1 MTRAVLLALYTS
13 FFAVLAVIDLK
24 HRIVPN
30 KLVLPAMV
38 IAPFAA
44 LLWGHTP
51 MSIALGAAVH
61 FGVFAVS
68 AAVMR
73 GAIGM
78 GDVKLAIM
86 LGMLTGF
93 PGVFLSL
100 MAAAV
105 LSGVV
110 SLGLVVT
117 RARSMRDY
125 IPFAPFMLAGALVAL
140 LWPQTGG

>member
-1 MTRAVLLALYTS
+1 MTRAVLLTLYTS
-13 FFAVLAVIDLK
+13 FFAVLAYIDFK

-30 KLVLPAMV
+30 KLVLPALIV
-38 IAPFAA
+38 APFAA
-44 LLWGHTP
+44 YLWGHSP
-51 MSIALGAAVH
+51 MSIAVGGAVH
-61 FGVFAVS
+61 FGVFALS

-78 GDVKLAIM
+78 GDVKLAIV

-93 PGVFLSL
+93 PGVFVSM

-105 LSGVV
+105 LSGVI

-117 RARSMRDY
+117 RTRSLKDY
-125 IPFAPFMLAGALVAL
+125 IPFAPFMLGGALVAL
-140 LWPQTGG
+140 LWPQP

>member
-1 MTRAVLLALYTS
+1 MTRAILLALYTS

-30 KLVLPAMV
+30 KLVLPAMIV
-38 IAPFAA
+38 APFAA
-44 LLWGHTP
+44 LLWGHSP
-51 MSIALGAAVH
+51 MSIALGGMVH
-61 FGVFAVS
+61 FAMFALS

-78 GDVKLAIM
+78 GDVKLAIV

-105 LSGVV
+105 LSGVI
-110 SLGLVVT
+110 SLALVVT
-117 RARSMRDY
+117 RVRSLRDY
-125 IPFAPFMLAGALVAL
+125 IPFAPFMLGGALIAL
-140 LWPQTGG
+140 LWPQPGG